1 MEKIGKIIKQ
11 QRELHKLSQQN
22 LAEKLNLSRSA
33 VSAIETGTRNLTA
46 LELTKLADIF
56 QLSLDELVYGEKYEI
71 EITPEA
77 KSTTPKLRISVPQ
90 HNYLKFKEVLIYI
103 LSKVGAQPN
112 IGQTVLYKLLYF
124 CDFDYYEKYEEQMI
138 GATYIKNKFGP
149 TPLEFSKLVKEM
161 QSEGELVEIDN
172 KYFEFKQKK
181 YLPTREADLSRLN
194 ANEIRLINEVMARL
208 AHFNAQQISE
218 YSHEDIPWKYSEMGK
233 IIDYESV
240 FYRTSA
246 YSVRS
251 YSNSLE

>member
-1 MEKIGKIIKQ
+1 MENIGKTVKQ
-11 QRELHKLSQQN
+11 QRELHKLSQQS
-22 LAEKLNLSRSA
+22 LADKLNLSRSA

-71 EITPEA
+71 EIQPEER
-77 KSTTPKLRISVPQ
+77 STQPKMRISVPQ
-90 HNYLKFKEVLIYI
+90 HNFLKFKEVLIYI

-149 TPLEFSKLVKEM
+149 TPLEFSKLVAEM
-161 QSEGELVEIDN
+161 QKDGELVEIEN

-194 ANEIRLINEVMARL
+194 ANEIRLINEVLSRL
-208 AHFNAQQISE
+208 AHYNAQQISE
-218 YSHEDIPWKYSEMGK
+218 YSHGDIPWKYSEMGK
-233 IIDYESV
+233 IIEYESV
-240 FYRTSA
+240 FYRTSG
-246 YSVRS
+246 YSVRN
-251 YSNSLE
+251 YTTTVD